1 MMQTST
7 RGKIYFALLKSWEAI
22 SLQIYVCPWVTRE
35 ERVAQ
40 HPNGKELQRSRNLE
54 RCKDLGFFL
63 SELFWSSN
71 AMSVKTFW
79 GLLHKPMK
87 RLIFGGAVQW
97 LCHLGTESNL
107 GPSRGLPGAMWWM
120 DTWHGTPPGVSGT
133 VSPCCAKFSV
143 HISWNLS
150 IYIKVCAFG
159 TKAWVTFITFHQQ
172 MFLEPLPCPRH
183 WLRHLVVQCWSTAL
197 KRIKYKVMSTCEFC
211 KEQKIKQQ
219 VSLGP
224 RSLLGLS

>member
-40 HPNGKELQRSRNLE
+40 HQNGKELQRSRNLE

-71 AMSVKTFW
+71 AMSVKTLW

-107 GPSRGLPGAMWWM
+107 GPSRGLPGAMRWM
-120 DTWHGTPPGVSGT
+120 DTWVRGAMGHHLGFLGLFHPVVLNSVFISRGISLYISKCVPLVQRPGSL
-133 VSPCCAKFSV
+133 SS
-143 HISWNLS
+143 LS
-150 IYIKVCAFG
+150 INKCSLSPYHVPG
-159 TKAWVTFITFHQQ
+159 TDWGT
-172 MFLEPLPCPRH
+172 
-183 WLRHLVVQCWSTAL
+183 
-197 KRIKYKVMSTCEFC
+197 
-211 KEQKIKQQ
+211 
-219 VSLGP
+219 
-224 RSLLGLS
+224 